1 MGKKRKIFLDT
12 NAVIYFLEGIESFE
26 VIGNFKK
33 FYYSFITEIE
43 LLAFS
48 DEESRQIIMDFLKK
62 GTRIKINNK
71 IISQIIEIRKTK
83 GLKVPDAIIVASTKI
98 IRADLYTS
106 DEELL
111 RKVDFLNVINLLK
124 ETV

>member
-12 NAVIYFLEGIESFE
+12 NAVIYFLEGIEGFE

-48 DEESRQIIMDFLKK
+48 NEESSQIIMDFLKK
-62 GTRIKINNK
+62 GTRMNINSK
-71 IISQIIEIRKTK
+71 IISQAIEIRKTK
-83 GLKVPDAIIVASTKI
+83 HLKVPDAIIIASAKSI
-98 IRADLYTS
+98 SADLYTS
-106 DEELL
+106 DEEML
-111 RKVDFLNVINLLK
+111 RKLDFLNTINLLK
-124 ETV
+124 ETA

>member
-12 NAVIYFLEGIESFE
+12 NAVIYFLEGIEGFE

-48 DEESRQIIMDFLKK
+48 DVESRQILMDFLKK
-62 GTRIKINNK
+62 GTRININNK
-71 IISQIIEIRKTK
+71 IISQAIEIRKTK
-83 GLKVPDAIIVASTKI
+83 RLKVPDAIIVASAKSI
-98 IRADLYTS
+98 SADLYTS
-106 DEELL
+106 DEEIL
-111 RKVDFLNVINLLK
+111 RKVDFLNVINLLQ
-124 ETV
+124 ETG

>member
-12 NAVIYFLEGIESFE
+12 NAVIYFLEGIEGFE

-48 DEESRQIIMDFLKK
+48 DVESRQILMDFLKK
-62 GTRIKINNK
+62 GTRININNK
-71 IISQIIEIRKTK
+71 IISQAIEIRKTK
-83 GLKVPDAIIVASTKI
+83 RLRVPDAIIVASAKSI
-98 IRADLYTS
+98 SADLYTS
-106 DEELL
+106 DEEIL
-111 RKVDFLNVINLLK
+111 RKVDFLNVINLLQ
-124 ETV
+124 ETG